1 MKKFL
6 LILTIFV
13 ASVGS
18 FEIANA
24 SSNTSIAS
32 VKDTDTIKREDY
44 IRTLYKSF
52 DPICRKYGINTKVA
66 ISQAI
71 AEQGWKLRKDFR
83 IFNIAST
90 STTRSKLVYD
100 IGEQRYRRYRVYT
113 SLEQAVEDYCKV
125 LTSFHTY
132 RKNGLFETLD
142 PNKQITAITKGG
154 YATSPTYLQLVSAV
168 MDRFVAPVVDELREE
183 EALAR
188 RSQELQ
194 SVASISSVE
203 AQHIRFCLPSGY

>member
-13 ASVGS
+13 TSVGS

-24 SSNTSIAS
+24 SSNTSITS

-71 AEQGWKLRKDFR
+71 AEQGWELRKDFR

-142 PNKQITAITKGG
+142 PNKQIAAITKGG

-183 EALAR
+183 EAMAR

>member
-1 MKKFL
+1 MRKFL
-6 LILTIFV
+6 LILTAFV
-13 ASVGS
+13 LSIGTTDFAV
-18 FEIANA
+18 A
-24 SSNTSIAS
+24 SSNNSITS
-32 VKDTDTIKREDY
+32 VKDTDTIKREEY
-44 IRTLYKSF
+44 IRTLYKAF

-71 AEQGWKLRKDFR
+71 AEQGWELRKDFR

-90 STTRSKLVYD
+90 NPTRSKLVYD
-100 IGEQRYRRYRVYT
+100 NGEQRYRRYRIYT

-142 PNKQITAITKGG
+142 PNMQIESIAKGG
-154 YATSPTYLQLVSAV
+154 YATNPKYQELVTAV
-168 MDRFVAPVVDELREE
+168 MERFVSPVVDYLREE

-188 RSQELQ
+188 RSEELQ
-194 SVASISSVE
+194 SVTSISSVE

>member
-6 LILTIFV
+6 LILTAFV
-13 ASVGS
+13 LSIGS
-18 FEIANA
+18 TDFVKA
-24 SSNTSIAS
+24 SSNNSITS

-44 IRTLYKSF
+44 IRTLYKAF

-71 AEQGWKLRKDFR
+71 AEQGWELRKDFR

-90 STTRSKLVYD
+90 NPSRSKLVYD
-100 IGEQRYRRYRVYT
+100 IGEQRYRRYRIYQ

-142 PNKQITAITKGG
+142 PNKQISAIAKGG
-154 YATSPTYLQLVSAV
+154 YATSPTYQQLVSAV
-168 MDRFVAPVVDELREE
+168 MEKFVSPVVDNLREE
-183 EALAR
+183 EAMAR
-188 RSQELQ
+188 RSEELQ